1 MRVTARVGAVH
12 LGWDV
17 VSVAAGGGGT
27 PIRPVQVEGTYTP
40 PAYLLADASGRL
52 HTAGAERQRP
62 DLGIAISDVRD
73 VLGHRQIRIAGATW
87 PVELVYR
94 ARMYNPLAA
103 TGKYLRGKPEV
114 VALPFPDDWPDEK
127 IDEYCRLVELLD
139 VATEPLPESVALSG
153 YVRALGLV
161 RPPEPGFAG
170 SGATGVYSDGRVC
183 LVVAVHGDDEQ
194 PTESVGVPISP
205 DAIRDAHSA
214 DNVVIEVMAAARSIS
229 ADTSTV
235 LLTGNVCFNDALR
248 LAFQNH
254 LGHRLRV
261 ADHPMHAL
269 ALGAAHLLV
278 TDSEYAE
285 EQTYPDPPGP
295 PPGSGGRQGDPRPA
309 PGRPPAPGEGPSYST
324 QRQPPGAGGAHGS
337 AEEPGRA
344 AGREGHAPGSGRPAP
359 GMSGGGR
366 GADPGN
372 SGPGPARQMSSAP
385 GTSAG
390 GQEMGGDHRGSGR
403 RMTSESGSPTLAARD
418 SGGGRHSLRTP
429 QATADTVR
437 HAGGRPVDP
446 APQHGGPGAQPSRR
460 QPEPMPQ
467 PYASP
472 RYTDSPPRVGRHA
485 ARETDEEPT
494 TRVPRGQDGLPDV
507 AADTGRR
514 GPASD
519 ELTTVMGRRPNENRS
534 DPGGPAHAAPEH
546 GDEHQGKLW
555 HKVKDNLFGAPTI
568 VGAVALAAMALSPDG
583 GADHVAHPADEVTSS
598 AEGQAAPEGIG
609 PVAYVPGAGEARYVG
624 STATGTNA
632 VSGAA
637 AAHTAVPGA
646 GADFDVH
653 SVGAFATSDFGAWPS
668 IEQVAGVPHS
678 APLCALTPTV
688 TGPGSPGMGATA
700 DGSQC
705 PQLGIDN
712 LQYSVPTPRGVIDH
726 GPPMHI

>member
-1 MRVTARVGAVH
+1 MTARVGAIH

-27 PIRPVQVEGTYTP
+27 PIRPVKVEGTYTP

-52 HTAGAERQRP
+52 HTAGGERQRP

-87 PVELVYR
+87 PVDLVFR

-161 RPPEPGFAG
+161 RPPQPGFAG

-285 EQTYPDPPGP
+285 EQPYPDPEP
-295 PPGSGGRQGDPRPA
+295 PRPGGRPPH
-309 PGRPPAPGEGPSYST
+309 PAPGEVPSYST
-324 QRQPPGAGGAHGS
+324 QRQPPGSGGAHGA

-344 AGREGHAPGSGRPAP
+344 VGREGHTPGSGPPAP
-359 GMSGGGR
+359 GRPGGGR
-366 GADPGN
+366 GAEPGN
-372 SGPGPARQMSSAP
+372 SGPGPARQTSSAP

-390 GQEMGGDHRGSGR
+390 GQEMSSEHPGSGR
-403 RMTSESGSPTLAARD
+403 RMTSSPGSPTMTTRD
-418 SGGGRHSLRTP
+418 AEGGRHSLRTP
-429 QATADTVR
+429 QAVAGDTVR

-446 APQHGGPGAQPSRR
+446 QHGTFGAQPTRR
-460 QPEPMPQ
+460 QPEPTPQQ
-467 PYASP
+467 PYAVR
-472 RYTDSPPRVGRHA
+472 RYSDSPPRVGRHA
-485 ARETDEEPT
+485 AREVDEEPT
-494 TRVPRGQDGLPDV
+494 TRVTRGPDGLPDT
-507 AADTGRR
+507 AAETG
-514 GPASD
+514 GPPRTASD
-519 ELTTVMGRRPNENRS
+519 ELTTVLGRRANENQPG
-534 DPGGPAHAAPEH
+534 DPSRRGSHAAPEPDH
-546 GDEHQGKLW
+546 HDHDQQGRLW

-568 VGAVALAAMALSPDG
+568 VGAVALAAMALHPDG
-583 GADHVAHPADEVTSS
+583 AANHVAHPVGEVVSS
-598 AEGQAAPEGIG
+598 AEGRAAPDGMGSATAGTRDIG
-609 PVAYVPGAGEARYVG
+609 F
-624 STATGTNA
+624 ATPDA
-632 VSGAA
+632 DMSAS
-637 AAHTAVPGA
+637 HTAVPGA
-646 GADFDVH
+646 GVAQTADAVADFDVH
-653 SVGAFATSDFGAWPS
+653 SVRASATTDFGAWPA
-668 IEQVAGVPHS
+668 IEQVAGVPYS
-678 APLCALTPTV
+678 SPRCALTPTV
-688 TGPGSPGMGATA
+688 AGPGSRGIGATA
-700 DGSQC
+700 DGAEC

>member
-1 MRVTARVGAVH
+1 MTARVGAIH

-52 HTAGAERQRP
+52 HTAGGERQRP

-87 PVELVYR
+87 PVELVFR

-269 ALGAAHLLV
+269 SRSVRHTCWSPTAS
-278 TDSEYAE
+278 TPRRRPIRIRSR
-285 EQTYPDPPGP
+285 PD
-295 PPGSGGRQGDPRPA
+295 RRPA
-309 PGRPPAPGEGPSYST
+309 PTRARPQAAIRILRRARARRIPHSDSHPVRVARTAPPRSRDARSAGRAVRPVPVTRRPACPVGDAGPI
-324 QRQPPGAGGAHGS
+324 RGI
-337 AEEPGRA
+337 PGRA
-344 AGREGHAPGSGRPAP
+344 RLVRRARRPAHPP
-359 GMSGGGR
+359 G
-366 GADPGN
+366 D
-372 SGPGPARQMSSAP
+372 
-385 GTSAG
+385 
-390 GQEMGGDHRGSGR
+390 
-403 RMTSESGSPTLAARD
+403 
-418 SGGGRHSLRTP
+418 
-429 QATADTVR
+429 
-437 HAGGRPVDP
+437 
-446 APQHGGPGAQPSRR
+446 
-460 QPEPMPQ
+460 
-467 PYASP
+467 
-472 RYTDSPPRVGRHA
+472 
-485 ARETDEEPT
+485 RE
-494 TRVPRGQDGLPDV
+494 
-507 AADTGRR
+507 
-514 GPASD
+514 
-519 ELTTVMGRRPNENRS
+519 
-534 DPGGPAHAAPEH
+534 
-546 GDEHQGKLW
+546 
-555 HKVKDNLFGAPTI
+555 
-568 VGAVALAAMALSPDG
+568 
-583 GADHVAHPADEVTSS
+583 
-598 AEGQAAPEGIG
+598 
-609 PVAYVPGAGEARYVG
+609 
-624 STATGTNA
+624 
-632 VSGAA
+632 
-637 AAHTAVPGA
+637 
-646 GADFDVH
+646 
-653 SVGAFATSDFGAWPS
+653 
-668 IEQVAGVPHS
+668 
-678 APLCALTPTV
+678 
-688 TGPGSPGMGATA
+688 
-700 DGSQC
+700 
-705 PQLGIDN
+705 
-712 LQYSVPTPRGVIDH
+712 
-726 GPPMHI
+726 